1 MKKYE
6 EFLKRGNDI
15 QNAFAIEY
23 LLDYG
28 RRNLSNDN
36 FFENL
41 QKDIKSK
48 DDRNSIISNDF
59 TLGAINIARNI
70 AKLESK
76 EIYKYIYQDMKEKQ
90 RHERSR

>member
-28 RRNLSNDN
+28 RRNLLIAL
-36 FFENL
+36 FL
-41 QKDIKSK
+41 M
-48 DDRNSIISNDF
+48 
-59 TLGAINIARNI
+59 TL
-70 AKLESK
+70 L
-76 EIYKYIYQDMKEKQ
+76 
-90 RHERSR
+90 